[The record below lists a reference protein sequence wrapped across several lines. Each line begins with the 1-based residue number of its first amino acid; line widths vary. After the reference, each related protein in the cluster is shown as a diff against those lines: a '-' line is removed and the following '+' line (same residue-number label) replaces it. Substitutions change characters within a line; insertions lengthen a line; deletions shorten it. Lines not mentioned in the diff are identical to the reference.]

1 MLSANKDKKKKS
13 ETLEAR
19 MGSVVKTTKST
30 GKNEKPSEK
39 DLRKKEELTKYIK
52 TFILDE
58 IINNAQSYAESLI
71 IGRTIQ

>member
-1 MLSANKDKKKKS
+1 
-13 ETLEAR
+13 

-71 IGRTIQ
+71 IGRTIQQNFESRPVTKFVFPMI